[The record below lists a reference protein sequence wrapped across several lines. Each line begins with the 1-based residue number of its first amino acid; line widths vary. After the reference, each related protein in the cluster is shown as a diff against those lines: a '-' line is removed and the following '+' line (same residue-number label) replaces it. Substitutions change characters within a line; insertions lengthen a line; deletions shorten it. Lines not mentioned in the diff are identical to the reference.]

1 MTRRRCR
8 SKCLGNWRTRG
19 IAAAATLIVL
29 IAAVAGCV
37 DRDPPSWEEL
47 AELSGGDVLGLVG
60 DRYYSG
66 SREIC
71 GEDVTPDYE
80 YDGGETRPHGIDGTS
95 TVPAGAVAAVEAF
108 GGVVEDHEH
117 RHFDTH
123 RLLLISWDRT
133 SADLGGDYGVELGS
147 VFELHHEVNV
157 NDGSATWF
165 VVYSGSIFD
174 CPPNWPD

>member
-1 MTRRRCR
+1 M
-8 SKCLGNWRTRG
+8 
-19 IAAAATLIVL
+19 LIVL
-29 IAAVAGCV
+29 IAAAAGCV

-47 AELSGGDVLGLVG
+47 AELSGADVLGLVG

-71 GEDVTPDYE
+71 GTSVTPDYE
-80 YDGGETRPHGIDGTS
+80 YDGGETRPHGLDRTS
-95 TVPAGAVAAVEAF
+95 TVPAGAVAAVEEL

-133 SADLGGDYGVELGS
+133 SADLGRDYGVELGS
-147 VFELHHEVNV
+147 VFELHHSVNV
-157 NDGSATWF
+157 EDGSAMWY
-165 VVYSGSIFD
+165 VVYSGGILD
-174 CPPNWPD
+174 CPPDWLD